1 MLELVIAMAIMTIIL
16 AIAYPNYS
24 SYMEKYRLKCDA
36 QQIYSLQQQAKM
48 LAIKTHKN
56 IKVFFNTS
64 SDPQSVII
72 YSDKGPNNS
81 WDNGGDDV
89 VYSTYSFYPSNCY
102 GHGDASINATK
113 SSGTYFA
120 TDSVTH
126 SSNSIGFNTM
136 GSVNPPSGYVYIQN
150 RVSQTYA
157 IGTLA
162 PTGIIRI
169 SSWAE
174 TAWR

>member
-16 AIAYPNYS
+16 AISYPNYS
-24 SYMEKYRLKCDA
+24 SYMERYRLKCDA

-56 IKVFFNTS
+56 TQVFFNTS
-64 SDPQSVII
+64 SEPQSVII
-72 YSDKGPNNS
+72 YSDKGPNDS

-89 VYSTYSFYPSNCY
+89 VHTTYCFYPSNNY
-102 GHGDASINATK
+102 GHGDASKNATK
-113 SSGTYFA
+113 TAGTYFD
-120 TDSVTH
+120 TDSITH
-126 SSNSIGFNTM
+126 SSNNIEFNPM

-150 RVSQTYA
+150 RVNQSYA

-169 SSWAE
+169 STWAE